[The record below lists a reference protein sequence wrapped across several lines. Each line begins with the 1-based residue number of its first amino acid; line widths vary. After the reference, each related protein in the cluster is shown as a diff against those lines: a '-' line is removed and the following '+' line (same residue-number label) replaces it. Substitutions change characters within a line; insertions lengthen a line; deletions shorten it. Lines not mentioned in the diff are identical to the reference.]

1 MFFQS
6 RTLNPDYI
14 FRIQCSVY
22 EFLVVIIISYFV
34 CAGAEKVTCWSI
46 EIKDQANRSLV
57 SEQESEDEAEANR
70 GRLRVVEKAM
80 SKSKWWE

>member
-1 MFFQS
+1 M
-6 RTLNPDYI
+6 NPDFI
-14 FRIQCSVY
+14 FRIQFY
-22 EFLVVIIISYFV
+22 LWISNSYYHFDS
-34 CAGAEKVTCWSI
+34 AGAEKVTCWSI

-70 GRLRVVEKAM
+70 DRLRVVEKTM